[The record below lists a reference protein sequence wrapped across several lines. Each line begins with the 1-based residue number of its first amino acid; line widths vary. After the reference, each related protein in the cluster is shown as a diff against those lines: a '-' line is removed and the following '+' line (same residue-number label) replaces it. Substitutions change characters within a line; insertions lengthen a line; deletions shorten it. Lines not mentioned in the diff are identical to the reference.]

1 MSRVFITG
9 DKHGK
14 YDTIRNFCLKWNTS
28 KEDLLIVLGD
38 NGINYFNNS
47 RDTKL
52 KHKLESLPITFFMI
66 KGNHDMRP
74 DPQTYDL
81 VEAEHDLV
89 RGKVLVEKEFPSLLF
104 STMYGSYQFNLFDQW
119 INAYVI
125 GGAYSV
131 DKWYRLEMTKRG
143 IYGYNWFADE
153 QLSKEEM
160 DAVETEI
167 PLNTQIVLSHT
178 CPYQYIPRD
187 MFLPQI
193 DQSTVDDT
201 MEHWLDTINEK
212 VNYDKWYCGHWH
224 TDRTVDNLRFMYND
238 IITLE

>member
-1 MSRVFITG
+1 MSRVLITG

-14 YDTIRNFCLKWNTS
+14 YDDIRNFCLKWNTS

-38 NGINYFNNS
+38 NGVNYFGHG

-74 DPQTYDL
+74 NPETYDKIQ
-81 VEAEHDLV
+81 AKHDLV
-89 RGKVLVEKEFPSLLF
+89 RGEVLVEKEFPSLLF
-104 STMYGSYQFNLFDQW
+104 STMYGGYQFKSFDNW

-125 GGAYSV
+125 GGAYSA
-131 DKWYRLEMTKRG
+131 DKYYRLAMKSHG
-143 IYGYNWFADE
+143 IEGFNWFEDE

-160 DAVETEI
+160 LSVESEI
-167 PLNTQIVLSHT
+167 HVNTQVILSHT

-224 TDRTVDNLRFMYND
+224 TDRTVNKFRFMYND
-238 IITLE
+238 IISLN